1 VIDDCSVTL
10 LRQDMKMG
18 AVTHAPQVEVPDR
31 PDEHGRQRRGVAS
44 PPDAVLV
51 VHGGAGPRRTGGD
64 GRSDAE
70 LRGALELAVDAG
82 WRRLGAGAEAACVAA
97 VCVLEDCPL
106 FNAGIGAAL
115 AADAGVWCDATLMS
129 ADGYAGAVA
138 AVQGI
143 RHPILAAQALAH
155 AEAGP
160 LLWAGRSTELAAL
173 HDLELIAPELM
184 VTERQRCRLDS
195 HRARQGVHE
204 STAHDDGDRAGTVG
218 AICLDATGR
227 LAAAT
232 STGGFCG
239 KAPAR
244 VGDSAIFGAGTWA
257 HPLTCAVSATGDG
270 EPFLRVLFA
279 HQIHARMLHASQDL
293 ATAACDALAAVR
305 DAGGRG
311 GAICIDAHG
320 IIATPV
326 SSDIMYR
333 ASRRTGQ
340 RTYTALGGPTAR

>member
-1 VIDDCSVTL
+1 MRREDGPVTDAARL
-10 LRQDMKMG
+10 EL
-18 AVTHAPQVEVPDR
+18 PDR
-31 PDEHGRQRRGVAS
+31 FGHHAGRGCGPAP

-51 VHGGAGPRRTGGD
+51 VHGGAGPRRTDGD
-64 GRSDAE
+64 ERSDAE
-70 LRGALELAVDAG
+70 LRGALKLAIAAG
-82 WRRLGAGAEAACVAA
+82 WQRLGAGAEAACVAA

-106 FNAGIGAAL
+106 FNAGIGSAL

-138 AVQGI
+138 GVQGI

-155 AEAGP
+155 ADGGP
-160 LLWAGRSTELAAL
+160 LLWFGRSAELAAL
-173 HDLELIAPELM
+173 HDLELVDPELM
-184 VTERQRCRLDS
+184 VTERQRRRLAA
-195 HRARQGVHE
+195 HRARQGVHP
-204 STAHDDGDRAGTVG
+204 SPAAGDGDRAGTVG
-218 AICLDATGR
+218 AVCLDATGR

-279 HQIHARMLHASQDL
+279 HQIHTRMLYADQDL
-293 ATAACDALAAVR
+293 ATAACAALATVR

-311 GAICIDAHG
+311 GAICVDAHG
-320 IIATPV
+320 IIAAPIN
-326 SSDIMYR
+326 SDIMYR

-340 RTYTALGGPTAR
+340 RTYTALGGQTGR